1 MQPASLAII
10 LAAALGLYSIGMSR
24 SADQLAPARQRWHL
38 ASFTLGLLA
47 TLAIFIP
54 SPDLFGPDYRFTVNM
69 GQLLL
74 AVNVAPPLLFLG
86 IPAVMLQ
93 PLLRWEAL
101 GRRLGDPL
109 LAGLVSTILLLGWFV
124 PVLFEA
130 ASSNLPIWILKQM
143 VFLLAGLLLW
153 WPVAGPLSAWRP
165 IYPVQLVYMFV
176 VRVPMILLGIILT
189 FASKLLYTSRSF
201 AAELCAPSSLTDQQ
215 IGGLVMWTVGGLII
229 AIAGSVVLFH
239 WFEAPDTPESNEF

>member
-1 MQPASLAII
+1 MQPASLAVI

-38 ASFTLGLLA
+38 ASFTLGLMAALVI
-47 TLAIFIP
+47 LIP

-86 IPAVMLQ
+86 IPTVMLQ

-101 GRRLGDPL
+101 GRRLGDPIL
-109 LAGLVSTILLLGWFV
+109 VGLVSTILLLGWFV

-143 VFLLAGLLLW
+143 VFLLAGLF
-153 WPVAGPLSAWRP
+153 
-165 IYPVQLVYMFV
+165 VYMFV
-176 VRVPMILLGIILT
+176 VRVPMILLGIIIT

-215 IGGLVMWTVGGLII
+215 IGGLLMWTVGGLII

-239 WFEAPDTPESNEF
+239 WFEAPDTPESTEF